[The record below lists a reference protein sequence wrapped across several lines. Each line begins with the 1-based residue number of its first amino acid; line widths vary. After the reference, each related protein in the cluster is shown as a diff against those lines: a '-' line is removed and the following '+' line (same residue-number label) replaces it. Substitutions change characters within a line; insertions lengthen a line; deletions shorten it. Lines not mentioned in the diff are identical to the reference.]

1 MDNKVSSLIGTSMEK
16 IKNIVDANT
25 VVGQPITTPSGTVLL
40 PVSKISVGFGSGGSD
55 IPSAKEKELFG
66 GGAGGGVTVTPLAFI
81 AISPEGDAKL
91 LQLSPEPGS
100 VDRLVDLVPDLVG
113 KVSTIFTPKSKA
125 PAEKPAE
132 QPAEKSQE

>member
-66 GGAGGGVTVTPLAFI
+66 GGVTVTPLAFI

-125 PAEKPAE
+125 PAEKPVE